1 MDKADCSET
10 QDHARQAGGRT
21 HAAPG
26 AGDQAW
32 AFPLVDTQKFGR
44 QSTGAGFQS
53 FSLIETHHPETG
65 EVLEFEWT
73 GKQGLI
79 PPRYTITD
87 HQNARAERWAM
98 KWAVDRLLPGSRQW
112 KCHRWRIPQ
121 KALEVKLSLEHQKAF
136 YAGFEACGS
145 LWGCPLCAPK
155 ISERRRVEYSGAI
168 ETAKALGFKVM
179 LGTFTVPHG
188 LGDDLLVIRKLLQK
202 VWGDWGTSHS
212 KGKRMRREI
221 GLVGCFRAF
230 EVTYGLNGWHPHFHA
245 LLILDTDLTPYE
257 IQKAWY
263 PVWLHGCRKAG
274 LGDPSEAHGVRVDDG
289 SRAARYVTKWGMD
302 SELTKGHLKKGKKS
316 VNPWDLLRVH
326 AFGLDGVAS
335 ELRDVVAGLGIDK
348 ARAGALWVEFFKA
361 MKGVPQIY
369 PSNGIRALLGLNKEK
384 TDQELAEE
392 EMDPMAAILAT
403 LTDQQRLDLIRL
415 RKLPDLL
422 NLAED
427 SPGLIP
433 DFLDSVRR
441 KKRQGTQRAQSGPRR
456 AAERTEPP
464 EGATLAQGAAPS
476 EARG

>member
-26 AGDQAW
+26 AGDQAG
-32 AFPLVDTQKFGR
+32 AFPLVDTQELR
-44 QSTGAGFQS
+44 PRRNHAGSQPFTV
-53 FSLIETHHPETG
+53 IETHHPETG

-79 PPRYTITD
+79 PLRYTITD

-98 KWAVDRLLPGSRQW
+98 KWAVDRLVPGSRQW
-112 KCHRWRIPQ
+112 KCHRWRIPG
-121 KALEVKLSLEHQKAF
+121 KALEVKLSLEHQKSF

-145 LWGCPLCAPK
+145 VWGCPLCAPK
-155 ISERRRVEYSGAI
+155 ITERKRVEVEAGMDA
-168 ETAKALGFKVM
+168 AKAQGLKVM
-179 LGTFTVPHG
+179 LATFTVPHG
-188 LGDDLLVIRKLLQK
+188 LGDDLDQVRDQILTAWRK
-202 VWGDWGTSHS
+202 GSTSRA
-212 KGKRMRREI
+212 GKAFRKMI
-221 GLVGCFRAF
+221 GLRGYIRVVEA
-230 EVTYGLNGWHPHFHA
+230 TYGENGWHPHFHV
-245 LLILDTDLTPYE
+245 LLFLDSDLTPHQ
-257 IQKAWY
+257 IQSGWY
-263 PVWLHGCRKAG
+263 PIWLDGCRKSG
-274 LGDPSEAHGVRVDDG
+274 LADPSEAHGVRVDDG

-348 ARAGALWVEFFKA
+348 EKAAGLWLAFFRSF
-361 MKGVPQIY
+361 KGTRQLY
-369 PSNGIRALLGLNKEK
+369 WSNGLRARLGLKKEK

-433 DFLDSVRR
+433 DFLDSVCR

-464 EGATLAQGAAPS
+464 EGATLAQGAAP
-476 EARG
+476 RG